1 MSGGHRITNLLL
13 TCGAVAGPL
22 FVAVFTVEGARRE
35 GHDPVREPVSALALG
50 ERGWT
55 QRLNF
60 VGTGALMLAYSG
72 GLRRAMPD
80 ARWTPQLVAAFAV
93 GLVRAGA
100 FVTDPATAALPT
112 RTEPSAADRDAAS
125 LMAGGVPVLEARQIL
140 RRVLG
145 AGRGAGR
152 ARWPR
157 RTSIRIEMR
166 AVCELI
172 LHRRDAPGA
181 FRPAAAAPPAASTGT
196 IG

>member
-1 MSGGHRITNLLL
+1 MAAIALRTLLL

-55 QRLNF
+55 QRLKF

-112 RTEPSAADRDAAS
+112 RTRGHSSFGRDA
-125 LMAGGVPVLEARQIL
+125 
-140 RRVLG
+140 
-145 AGRGAGR
+145 
-152 ARWPR
+152 
-157 RTSIRIEMR
+157 
-166 AVCELI
+166 
-172 LHRRDAPGA
+172 
-181 FRPAAAAPPAASTGT
+181 
-196 IG
+196 